1 MLLLSLGASVASPP
15 ARLAAASSI
24 SSTPSAG
31 CPWSGEAELWCGCL
45 TQDGASFFGK
55 VTALVLP

>member
-15 ARLAAASSI
+15 AWCPQSS
-24 SSTPSAG
+24 
-31 CPWSGEAELWCGCL
+31 EAELRCGCL
-45 TQDGASFFGK
+45 TQDGANFFGK